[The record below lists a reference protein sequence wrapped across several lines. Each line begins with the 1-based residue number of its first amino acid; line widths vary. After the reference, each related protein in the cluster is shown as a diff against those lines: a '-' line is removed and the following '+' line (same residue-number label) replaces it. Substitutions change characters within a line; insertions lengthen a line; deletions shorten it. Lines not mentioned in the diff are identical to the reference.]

1 MPLVSKD
8 YRWTAV
14 FASKAML
21 LANILLEGCVRSVLV
36 DKAATGFSRT
46 NSGLTLSLYCN
57 ET

>member
-21 LANILLEGCVRSVLV
+21 LANILLEGCVSSEWKLLRPPLKGSE
-36 DKAATGFSRT
+36 F
-46 NSGLTLSLYCN
+46 N
-57 ET
+57 